1 MNAKKYD
8 HFNDQWVELR
18 YLLNILPILPSEW
31 ENKYK
36 DKDLIEIEDNEYCY
50 FLKIKE
56 IHKEQTVAPL
66 DFIKKDIIKLN
77 KGKRYGS
84 ALISGR
90 VEQIHAMVKITV
102 RAKGKKQQTIKG
114 LRIICHWVF
123 KVNFI
128 TVPYKS
134 NGAY

>member
-1 MNAKKYD
+1 MPSK
-8 HFNDQWVELR
+8 V
-18 YLLNILPILPSEW
+18 ILIDIKV
-31 ENKYK
+31 KYK
-36 DKDLIEIEDNEYCY
+36 NNI
-50 FLKIKE
+50 
-56 IHKEQTVAPL
+56 
-66 DFIKKDIIKLN
+66 IKKDIIKLN

-128 TVPYKS
+128 TVPSVHSKAETLSLIPAKDNVSPSPPPSAEIYTVKA
-134 NGAY
+134 GILACDT